1 VTTDID
7 GGEPALRRHL
17 HVLRQRKWLV
27 AQALVVGALGAVLV
41 TLRQQPQY
49 RATASVLL
57 RGVET
62 GGATAASPER
72 EAQTAADLASM
83 PIVVQAALQRVPQAR
98 MTIAS
103 FLAHAHAAPRPDS
116 DILDFRVTDPIPQ
129 RAVAL
134 ATAYARSFIAVRE
147 AIQRRTDNAALQRA
161 ATSSGAAARRVA
173 AVAPDL
179 AGTVLVRKARA
190 ATRVEPRPV
199 RNIAVGL
206 LLGLFAGIGLAYVRE
221 MLNTHVRDVGEVTS
235 LLRLPLLGVAR
246 GESQRGRHELVLQ
259 SEPIGRNAE
268 SFRILRANVE
278 FANVDRH
285 AQVLLA
291 AGAADGEG
299 RSTTI
304 ANLGLAFALAG
315 RNVIVADLDLRHPSL
330 HRLFGVEGR
339 CGLSDVALGHVPLE
353 AALAPIPLR
362 PVLEAGASAG
372 SLRVLPSG
380 PTPTESGEFVA
391 SRAVQTLLT
400 DLREHADLILLDA
413 PPLLRV
419 GDALTLSTVA
429 DALLVV
435 VNVELATRSMLHELR
450 RVLDA
455 CPTPRLGLVATGVA
469 RVRGEPY
476 GGYYAAPEPVIERVA

>member
-17 HVLRQRKWLV
+17 HVLRQRKWLI
-27 AQALVVGALGAVLV
+27 AQALVVGALAAALF

-57 RGVET
+57 GSVEA
-62 GGATAASPER
+62 GGATTASPER
-72 EAQTAADLASM
+72 ESRTAADLASM
-83 PIVVQAALQRVPQAR
+83 PIVVQAALQRVPRAR

-103 FLAHAHAAPRPDS
+103 FLARAHASPRPDS
-116 DILDFRVTDPIPQ
+116 DILDFKVTDPIRQ

-134 ATAYARSFIAVRE
+134 ATAYARSFIAVRQ
-147 AIQRRTDNAALQRA
+147 AIQDRSDNAVLRRA
-161 ATSSGAAARRVA
+161 ATSSATAARGAAA
-173 AVAPDL
+173 APDL
-179 AGTVLVRKARA
+179 AGTVLVRKAGA

-206 LLGLFAGIGLAYVRE
+206 LLGLFAGVGLAYLRE
-221 MLNTHVRDVGEVTS
+221 MLNTHLRDVGEVTS
-235 LLRLPLLGVAR
+235 VLRLPLLGIAR

-259 SEPIGRNAE
+259 SEPIGRDAE

-285 AQVLLA
+285 AQVLLS
-291 AGAADGEG
+291 AGAVDGEG

-315 RNVIVADLDLRHPSL
+315 RNVLLADLDLRHPSL
-330 HRLFGVEGR
+330 HRLFGLEGR

-391 SRAVQTLLT
+391 SRAVQTLVS

-419 GDALTLSTVA
+419 GDALTLSAVA